1 MDNENQKLDSKF
13 AQSLVDIVAAE
24 LNKNVNILDDR
35 GVIIASFS
43 KGRIG
48 QIHECGAMMLQS
60 GVIKEFYVTK
70 DDEHRYKG
78 VRTGFNMPIIFEN
91 KCIGVIGV
99 TGELKTSEPYARLAA
114 RFVEANLQ
122 SNARQEK
129 LVGALKDKEELQ
141 SVFLNK
147 IIRVQEEERK
157 RISREL
163 HDETSQS
170 LTSIIVGLRVLAE
183 QVQSSAERDKL
194 LHMRDLA
201 RTTLEAVHDMAV
213 ELRPVLLDDLGLVAA
228 AQKFIANYAKQYNIL
243 IHADFNNLSRER
255 FATEVEIA
263 LYRILQEGLTNI
275 IKHAKATQVW
285 VSLYKTQTK
294 LILVIKD
301 NGVGFNLEL
310 FKNTHSRTSLGIYG
324 MGERVALVGGIFDI
338 ESAID
343 QGTKIFVGI
352 PLEVKKTESLQA

>member
-1 MDNENQKLDSKF
+1 MDNEYQRLDAKF

-35 GVIIASFS
+35 GVVIASFS
-43 KGRIG
+43 KERIG
-48 QIHECGAMMLQS
+48 QVHEPGAMMLKS

-70 DDEHRYKG
+70 ADELRFNG
-78 VRTGFNMPIIFEN
+78 VRTGFNMPIMFEN
-91 KCIGVIGV
+91 KCVGVIGV

-129 LVGALKDKEELQ
+129 LVGALKEKEELQ
-141 SVFLNK
+141 FVFLNK

-183 QVQSSAERDKL
+183 QVKGSGEREKI

-228 AQKFIANYAKQYNIL
+228 AQKYIANYSKQYNIVM
-243 IHADFNNLSRER
+243 HVEFNNLSRER

-275 IKHAKATQVW
+275 VKHAKATEVW

-294 LILVIKD
+294 LILMIND

-310 FKNTHSRTSLGIYG
+310 FKSTHSRTSLGIYG
-324 MGERVALVGGIFDI
+324 MSERVALVEGIFDI
-338 ESAID
+338 KSAVG
-343 QGTKIFVGI
+343 QGTKIFVEI
-352 PLEVKKTESLQA
+352 PL